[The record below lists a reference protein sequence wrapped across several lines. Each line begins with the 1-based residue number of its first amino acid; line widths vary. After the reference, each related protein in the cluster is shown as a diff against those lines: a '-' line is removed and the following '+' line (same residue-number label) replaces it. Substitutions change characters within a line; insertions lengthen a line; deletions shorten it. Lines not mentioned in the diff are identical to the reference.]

1 MRDSYPEFEWG
12 AGQIDVFDIVTP
24 LWDGEPTIELNG
36 RTITIKAQMTEN
48 SRIYAIATIDQFI
61 TAYQIINGLNSRM
74 IPTYFNQL
82 TVKIKQ
88 LGEMEIVIPEEDDL
102 RKINVFLV
110 AENDVPFFR
119 KQSDIKSK
127 TLTFDEEARTSFD
140 K

>member
-82 TVKIKQ
+82 TVKIK
-88 LGEMEIVIPEEDDL
+88 
-102 RKINVFLV
+102 
-110 AENDVPFFR
+110 
-119 KQSDIKSK
+119 
-127 TLTFDEEARTSFD
+127 
-140 K
+140 

>member
-1 MRDSYPEFEWG
+1 MIDAYPEFHWG
-12 AGQIDVFDIVTP
+12 AGQIDTFDIVTP
-24 LWDGEPTIELNG
+24 EWAGEPNIELIG
-36 RTITIKAQMTEN
+36 RTITIKGQMTEN

-61 TAYQIINGLNSRM
+61 TAYQIINGLNSKM
-74 IPTYFNQL
+74 IPTYFNQQ
-82 TVKIKQ
+82 TVKTKQ
-88 LGEMEIVIPEEDDL
+88 MGKMEIVIPEEDDL

-119 KQSDIKSK
+119 KQSDIKST